1 MVLCSAVCFKSEY
14 NIMHTCTEYN
24 IMHTCTE
31 YNTMCLLLI
40 KVKVT
45 L

>member
-1 MVLCSAVCFKSEY
+1 MVLCSAVCFKS
-14 NIMHTCTEYN
+14 EYN